1 MLRLKSR
8 ADKYSLFIMV
18 VFFAVLLIK
27 YAKGI
32 NYDFEGSERNLVI
45 LSKESSKAPFL
56 IITTIILFLL
66 NKDRINF
73 KIIVNYKLWAVFFI
87 CLLIISFL
95 RDNVIEDLNNFGNIL
110 FSYFIL
116 LGLMR
121 FAYRIKFYVLED
133 YFILVSF
140 LILVLCAIFHLLQGH
155 NIVFFPDRSIN
166 LFERLGGMFYYAH
179 TAAIAAI
186 TLLFSVIKYLKLR
199 KVKYLIVM
207 VFSFIMLIA
216 TDTRSAWVGVLFSL
230 IFIFF
235 KNINFYKIFWSC
247 IGLYLITMSY
257 SSLVASN
264 HAVNTSTDDSEYRMQ
279 IWLFSLNLASQNLF
293 TGYGGAEIKGF
304 SSFAENDNLHDPH
317 NSLISLLLQSGLIAL
332 VIYFI
337 IYFKNCNK
345 CINSNNSCTDYRFLY
360 FFWFFFAFFWGHLF
374 SNLSSFI
381 NTYIMF
387 TIYAFTLNPNSG
399 MRSISGR
406 TKK

>member
-8 ADKYSLFIMV
+8 TDKYSLFIMV
-18 VFFAVLLIK
+18 AFFAVLLIK

-32 NYDFEGSERNLVI
+32 NYDFEGSERNLII

-73 KIIVNYKLWAVFFI
+73 KIIANYKLWAVFFI

-95 RDNVIEDLNNFGNIL
+95 RDNVIEDLNNYGNIL
-110 FSYFIL
+110 FSYLIL

-121 FAYRIKFYVLED
+121 FTYRIKFSVLED

-140 LILVLCAIFHLLQGH
+140 LILVLCVAFHLLQGH

-179 TAAIAAI
+179 TAAISAI
-186 TLLFSVIKYLKLR
+186 TLLFSLIKYLKSR
-199 KVKYLIVM
+199 KVKYLIVII
-207 VFSFIMLIA
+207 FSFVVLIA
-216 TDTRSAWVGVLFSL
+216 TDTRSAWVGVVFSL

-247 IGLYLITMSY
+247 IGLYLIAISY
-257 SSLVASN
+257 SSFVASN
-264 HAVNTSTDDSEYRMQ
+264 QAVSSSSDDSQYRMQ
-279 IWLFSLNLASQNLF
+279 IWFFSLNLASQNLF
-293 TGYGGAEIKGF
+293 TGYGGADIKGF
-304 SSFAENDNLHDPH
+304 SNFAENDNLHDPH

-332 VIYFI
+332 VIYLV

-345 CINSNNSCTDYRFLY
+345 CNSSYNTDYRFLY

-381 NTYIMF
+381 NTYLMF

-399 MRSISGR
+399 VRSVSGR
-406 TKK
+406 TK